1 MEKNKILKS
10 LMETHT
16 VALEAIT
23 DLKEKEL
30 PNVTYKQQIQQH
42 HQGHQNNFQK
52 VHKILSNSRITMVNF
67 NIRDNS
73 INYEKNEN
81 DGKQ

>member
-1 MEKNKILKS
+1 
-10 LMETHT
+10 METHT

-52 VHKILSNSRITMVNF
+52 VHKIP
-67 NIRDNS
+67 
-73 INYEKNEN
+73 
-81 DGKQ
+81 KQQQNHHRQFQYQR